1 MSQVEF
7 YKIGEKI
14 KKLRKEKGLTQE
26 QLASAC
32 GTTRQTLS
40 KLEKGNIDKLSL
52 QLFIK
57 VLDALEYELEI
68 EEKKPFYYFDA
79 GKL

>member
-1 MSQVEF
+1 MEF

-14 KKLRKEKGLTQE
+14 KALRKAKGLTQE
-26 QLASAC
+26 ALASNC
-32 GTTRQTLS
+32 GITRQTLS

-57 VLDALEYELEI
+57 ILEALEYELEI

-79 GKL
+79 SKL

>member
-1 MSQVEF
+1 MEF

-14 KKLRKEKGLTQE
+14 KELRKEKGLTQE
-26 QLASAC
+26 QLALRC

-40 KLEKGNIDKLSL
+40 KLEKGHINKLSL

-57 VLDALEYELEI
+57 ILEALEYELEI

-79 GKL
+79 SKI

>member
-1 MSQVEF
+1 MEF

-14 KKLRKEKGLTQE
+14 KELRKAKGLTQE
-26 QLASAC
+26 QLASNC

-40 KLEKGNIDKLSL
+40 KLEKGEIDKISL

-57 VLDALEYELEI
+57 ILEVLEYELEI

-79 GKL
+79 SKL

>member
-1 MSQVEF
+1 MEF

-14 KKLRKEKGLTQE
+14 KELRKEKGLTQE
-26 QLASAC
+26 QLASSC

-40 KLEKGNIDKLSL
+40 KLEKGSIDKVSL

-57 VLDALEYELEI
+57 ILEALNYELEV

-79 GKL
+79 DNL

>member
-1 MSQVEF
+1 MEF

-14 KKLRKEKGLTQE
+14 KELRKEKGLTQK
-26 QLASAC
+26 QLASNC

-40 KLEKGNIDKLSL
+40 KLEKGSIDKVSL

-57 VLDALEYELEI
+57 ILETLNYELEV

-79 GKL
+79 DKL

>member
-1 MSQVEF
+1 MEF

-14 KKLRKEKGLTQE
+14 KELRKEKGLTQE
-26 QLASAC
+26 QLASSC

-40 KLEKGNIDKLSL
+40 KLEKGSIDKVSL

-57 VLDALEYELEI
+57 ILEALNYELEV

-79 GKL
+79 NKL

>member
-1 MSQVEF
+1 MEF

-14 KKLRKEKGLTQE
+14 KELRKEKGLTQE
-26 QLASAC
+26 ALASNC
-32 GTTRQTLS
+32 GITRQTLS

-57 VLDALEYELEI
+57 ILEALEYELEI

-79 GKL
+79 SKL

>member
-1 MSQVEF
+1 MKF

-14 KKLRKEKGLTQE
+14 KELRKEKSLTQE
-26 QLASAC
+26 QLATSC

-40 KLEKGNIDKLSL
+40 KLEKGNIDKVSL

-57 VLDALEYELEI
+57 VLETLNYELEI

-79 GKL
+79 SEL

>member
-1 MSQVEF
+1 MEF

-14 KKLRKEKGLTQE
+14 KALRKEKGLTQE
-26 QLASAC
+26 ALASNC
-32 GTTRQTLS
+32 GITRQTLS

-57 VLDALEYELEI
+57 ILEALEYELEI

-79 GKL
+79 SKL

>member
-1 MSQVEF
+1 MEF
-7 YKIGEKI
+7 YKIGKKI
-14 KKLRKEKGLTQE
+14 KELRKERGLTQE
-26 QLASAC
+26 ALASNC

-40 KLEKGNIDKLSL
+40 KLEKGNIDKISL

-57 VLDALEYELEI
+57 VLEALEYELEI

-79 GKL
+79 SKL

>member
-1 MSQVEF
+1 MEF

-14 KKLRKEKGLTQE
+14 KELRKEKSLTQE
-26 QLASAC
+26 QLASSC

-40 KLEKGNIDKLSL
+40 KLENGHIDKLSL

-57 VLDALEYELEI
+57 ILEALEYELEI

-79 GKL
+79 SKL

>member
-1 MSQVEF
+1 MEF
-7 YKIGEKI
+7 YKIGKKI
-14 KKLRKEKGLTQE
+14 KELRKERGLTQE
-26 QLASAC
+26 ALASNC

-40 KLEKGNIDKLSL
+40 KLEKGNIDKVSL

-57 VLDALEYELEI
+57 VLEALEYELEI

-79 GKL
+79 SKL

>member
-1 MSQVEF
+1 MKF

-14 KKLRKEKGLTQE
+14 KLLRKSKGLTQE
-26 QLASAC
+26 QLAIKC

-40 KLEKGNIDKLSL
+40 KLEKGSIDKLSL

-68 EEKKPFYYFDA
+68 EEKKPFYYFDVD
-79 GKL
+79 KLGE

>member
-1 MSQVEF
+1 MEF
-7 YKIGEKI
+7 YKIGKKI
-14 KKLRKEKGLTQE
+14 KELRKERGLTQE
-26 QLASAC
+26 ALASNC

-40 KLEKGNIDKLSL
+40 KLEKGNIDKVSL

-57 VLDALEYELEI
+57 ILEALEYELEI

-79 GKL
+79 SKL

>member
-1 MSQVEF
+1 MEF
-7 YKIGEKI
+7 YKIGKKI
-14 KKLRKEKGLTQE
+14 KELRKAKGLTQE
-26 QLASAC
+26 ALASNC

-40 KLEKGNIDKLSL
+40 KLEKGNIDKVSL

-57 VLDALEYELEI
+57 VLEALEYELEI

-79 GKL
+79 SRL

>member
-1 MSQVEF
+1 MSQMEF

-14 KKLRKEKGLTQE
+14 KELRKEKGLTQE
-26 QLASAC
+26 QLASNC

-57 VLDALEYELEI
+57 VLDTLEYELEI